1 MLKFISGISWQTK
14 LVAIIALAAVSFAT
28 GWRVHGWK
36 TEAGVTHT
44 IANAEKTR
52 HSDEKK
58 QGDIVN
64 DKQDKQA
71 QVKIIYRTIR
81 EKINDQNDQRVCFTA
96 ESLQLWNA
104 AIGANTDIYRREPAG
119 EAETADTAERQ
130 QGKTGQ
136 DLVATVEETLTNA
149 TDNFEICTDNSV
161 KHLAL
166 IERMRSLQGK
176 MCYCS
181 E

>member
-1 MLKFISGISWQTK
+1 MFKLSDITWQTK
-14 LVAIIALAAVSFAT
+14 LIAVLSLCAICFAL

-36 TEAGVTHT
+36 TKADLTHT
-44 IANAEKTR
+44 IAKAEKTR

-64 DKQDKQA
+64 DKQDAQA
-71 QVKIIYRTIR
+71 EVKIIYRTIR
-81 EKINDQNDQRVCFTA
+81 EKIHDQNDQSVCFTA

-104 AIGANTDIYRREPAG
+104 AIGANTDLHRRKPAG
-119 EAETADTAERQ
+119 EAETADNNERQ
-130 QGKTGQ
+130 QSEAGQ
-136 DLVATVEETLTNA
+136 DIVATVTDTLTNA

-166 IERMRSLQGK
+166 IERVRSLQGK

-181 E
+181 Q